1 MRINQELLDKIGEL
15 EVNALIEGLND
26 PVLRQSPA
34 FLDKV
39 RRFLRDNRLD
49 TTPNL
54 VTIVQQETKEI
65 PVFDPQEVLDEHLD
79 G

>member
-1 MRINQELLDKIGEL
+1 MRINQELLDQIGEL

-26 PVLRQSPA
+26 PVLRKSPA